1 MKKQAILQK
10 TLLLLIQFLVI
21 GICVGL
27 IASGV
32 VLYMQGTA
40 AVKAQTAEAVFTRE
54 QAAAVLCLFLI
65 PALLLM
71 ALLIA
76 AALLGIKNAPG
87 NGKTAASLGEA
98 EYICARR
105 EMSAKRVWLMLAI
118 AAGLMGAGIMN
129 GGLRDV
135 LIKAINICTEC
146 IGLG

>member
-1 MKKQAILQK
+1 MKKQASLQK
-10 TLLLLIQFLVI
+10 ITVWLIMLLVV
-21 GICVGL
+21 GICAGL
-27 IASGV
+27 IAGGV
-32 VLYMQGTA
+32 VLYVRGSA
-40 AVKAQTAEAVFTRE
+40 AVEARTAEAVFTRE
-54 QAAAVLCLFLI
+54 QAAAVLRLFRI

-71 ALLIA
+71 ALLILA
-76 AALLGIKNAPG
+76 AVLGVKNASAS
-87 NGKTAASLGEA
+87 GKASIRET
-98 EYICARR
+98 ERICACR